1 MRYVTSA
8 LAIVALV
15 AIAIFSIQNL
25 ESVEVS
31 FLTWSISVSKFL
43 VIIVSYL
50 LGMITG
56 WGLIDLLKRF
66 FQERRG
72 RPKEQAA

>member
-1 MRYVTSA
+1 MRYVTGA

-25 ESVEVS
+25 EAVEVS
-31 FLTWSISVSKFL
+31 FLAWSIDISKFL
-43 VIIVSYL
+43 VIIGTYL

-56 WGLIDLLKRF
+56 WGLVDLLKRF
-66 FQERRG
+66 FQERRSSA
-72 RPKEQAA
+72 KDQ